1 MKILLLASG
10 SGGHVYPC
18 LSFIKEAR
26 NEELIYLTIKNGF
39 ESKVNIDVQT
49 LSIDV
54 ANQLKTYI
62 KSPKNLIKLRQ
73 ELKKHAQVFKEVDA
87 ILCFGGFVSFIGYL
101 IAIKYHKPLY
111 IHEQNYVLGDAN
123 KFVSHKAKKV
133 FLSFPNPNYQK
144 DKFMIV
150 GNPRMDECQKS
161 NSHNRN
167 FKVLLFAGSLSSSS
181 LNVTFS
187 SLLKMNFPS
196 NIELY
201 FISGKKQY
209 EEYKKYEKTRIHI
222 IAYQEKMLELMKE
235 MDLVIMRAGATSLSE
250 VIALNK
256 PSILIPS
263 PNVKHDH
270 QRQNARFLVNNEAA
284 IMIEEKDAKAETLFE
299 NILALSK
306 DYERIYIFKK
316 NLNKLVHQ
324 DVTKNM
330 LKEIKNG

>member
-18 LSFIKEAR
+18 LSFIKNA

-39 ESKVNIDVQT
+39 ESKLNIDVQT

-54 ANQLKTYI
+54 PNQLKTYLRH
-62 KSPKNLIKLRQ
+62 PNNLIKLHH
-73 ELKKHAQVFKEVDA
+73 ELKKYEQVFKEVDV
-87 ILCFGGFVSFIGYL
+87 IMCFGGFVSFIGYL
-101 IAIKYHKPLY
+101 IATKYHKPFY

-133 FLSFPNPNYQK
+133 FLSFPNPSFQK
-144 DKFMIV
+144 DKFLLV
-150 GNPRMDECQKS
+150 GNPRMDECKKT

-167 FKVLLFAGSLSSSS
+167 FKVLLFAGSLSSST
-181 LNVTFS
+181 LNATFS
-187 SLLKMNFPS
+187 RLLKMNFPT

-209 EEYKKYEKTRIHI
+209 EEYKKFETMRIHI
-222 IAYQEKMLELMKE
+222 IAYQEKMLELMQE

-284 IMIEEKDAKAETLFE
+284 IMIEEKDANAQTLFE
-299 NILALSK
+299 NILVLSK
-306 DYERIYIFKK
+306 DYERMYIFKK

-324 DVTKNM
+324 DVTQNM